1 VPRLPPSTTA
11 PVRRGRARNALAPG
25 AAAGDDTRVGL
36 ARRAAVAITAG
47 VTAAGIASAAYQRAA
62 GAADRRRFPPPG
74 RLVDVGGRRLHLL
87 AMGEGTPAVVIV
99 PALGSNVLEWVRV
112 LRGASSE
119 TTVCAYDRAGLGW
132 SDPRHGTA
140 GLDAMADDLH
150 ALLKAADIAP
160 PYVIAGNSMGGIIAR
175 RFQARYP
182 EDVTGMLLIDSSHED
197 QARRLGDRAWDGLFR
212 AAKRQL
218 RILGLR
224 RIGAHL
230 GLIGDLD
237 AAILAWETVPEYE
250 GAAKALTLSTKERR
264 AVAREMLVLGRP
276 QGQPQ
281 DLGAL
286 PLTVLSAGSESRRKW
301 PIWAPW
307 AQLQDEMAA
316 LSSDSAYMYAVN
328 AGHNVHLD
336 DPGVVVQAV
345 LDLIERC
352 RGAGT

>member
-1 VPRLPPSTTA
+1 
-11 PVRRGRARNALAPG
+11 
-25 AAAGDDTRVGL
+25 VGL
-36 ARRAAVAITAG
+36 ATRAAVAIA
-47 VTAAGIASAAYQRAA
+47 AAGIASAAYQHAA
-62 GAADRRRFPPPG
+62 DAADRRRYPPPG

-87 AMGEGTPAVVIV
+87 ALGVGTPAVVIV

-112 LRGASSE
+112 LRGASAE

-132 SDPRHGTA
+132 SDPRRGPA
-140 GLDAMADDLH
+140 GIDAMADDLH
-150 ALLKAADIAP
+150 ALLKAAGIAP
-160 PYVIAGNSMGGIIAR
+160 PYIIAGNSMGGVIAR

-182 EDVTGMLLIDSSHED
+182 QDVTGMLLIDSSHEE
-197 QARRLGDRAWDGLFR
+197 QALRLGGGAWDGRWR
-212 AAKRQL
+212 AARRQS

-230 GLIGDLD
+230 GLIGGLD
-237 AAILAWETVPEYE
+237 AASLAWETVPEYE

-264 AVAREMLVLGRP
+264 TVAREMLVLGRP

-286 PLTVLSAGSESRRKW
+286 PLAVLSAGSESRREW
-301 PIWAPW
+301 PMFAPW
-307 AQLQDEMAA
+307 AQMQDELAG

-336 DPGVVVQAV
+336 DPGVVVQAIR
-345 LDLIERC
+345 DLVERC
-352 RGAGT
+352 RAAGT

>member
-1 VPRLPPSTTA
+1 MSPALGRGVEVTGPTWPATDGIA
-11 PVRRGRARNALAPG
+11 PVG
-25 AAAGDDTRVGL
+25 AAGDDTRV
-36 ARRAAVAITAG
+36 RVTTRAAAVIAT
-47 VTAAGIASAAYQRAA
+47 AGIASAAYQHAA
-62 GAADRRRFPPPG
+62 DAADRRRYPPPG

-112 LRGASSE
+112 LRGASAE

-132 SDPRHGTA
+132 SDPQHGTA
-140 GLDAMADDLH
+140 GIDAMADDLH

-160 PYVIAGNSMGGIIAR
+160 PYVIAGNSMGGVVAR

-197 QARRLGDRAWDGLFR
+197 QARRLGDGAWGVLWR
-212 AAKRQL
+212 AAR
-218 RILGLR
+218 RRMRVLGLR
-224 RIGAHL
+224 RVAVHL
-230 GLIGDLD
+230 GLVGGLD
-237 AAILAWETVPEYE
+237 AASLAWETVPEYE
-250 GAAKALTLSTKERR
+250 GAAKTLTLSTKERR

-276 QGQPQ
+276 LGQPQ
-281 DLGAL
+281 SLGAL
-286 PLTVLSAGSESRRKW
+286 PLAVLSAGSASRRRW

-307 AQLQDEMAA
+307 AQLQDELAA

-336 DPGVVVQAV
+336 DPGVVVQAIR
-345 LDLIERC
+345 DLVDRC
-352 RGAGT
+352 RRDRAQ